1 MSELKKIGNRI
12 KEARNSKGLS
22 QEEVAFRA
30 DMDRA
35 YLSEI
40 ESGLKNLS
48 VSVLLKICK
57 AIEIKPED
65 IIKGL

>member
-1 MSELKKIGNRI
+1 MSELKKIGKRI
-12 KEARNSKGLS
+12 KEARTSKGLS

-30 DMDRA
+30 EMDRA

-57 AIEIKPED
+57 AIDIQPED
-65 IIKGL
+65 IVKGL